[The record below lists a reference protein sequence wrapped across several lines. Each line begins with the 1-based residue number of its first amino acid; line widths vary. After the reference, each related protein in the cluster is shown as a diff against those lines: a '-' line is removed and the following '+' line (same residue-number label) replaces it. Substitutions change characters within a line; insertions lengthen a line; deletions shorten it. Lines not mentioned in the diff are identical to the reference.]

1 MEKNIKCNV
10 KRSVILFLL
19 GVGILGICFFF
30 GFYDFRRFVDDDS
43 LFNIDIF
50 YYFMKAFMVFGF
62 LFLGFCMLILLRN
75 LFFYRNNIIEFGKDY
90 MIDKSSYTSA
100 GKIQYSEIEDVYIK
114 NMWLCI
120 KLHNE
125 EKFLKR
131 QNFLKRLFMRGNK
144 RMGFEYI
151 TISDQFL
158 ETNVFEIKKILK
170 ENLNH

>member
-10 KRSVILFLL
+10 KHSITIMLL
-19 GVGILGICFFF
+19 GIGILGICFFF
-30 GFYDFRRFVDDDS
+30 GFCDFRRFVDDDS
-43 LFNIDIF
+43 LFNLDIF

-62 LFLGFCMLILLRN
+62 FFLGFCMLILLRN
-75 LFFYRNNIIEFGKDY
+75 LFFYRNNVIEFGKDY

-125 EKFLKR
+125 ENFLKR